1 VVVACLLGQVQISG
15 CQGEDDRPRAFAT
28 DEVVIAPLVDS
39 VLATGRVHTVS
50 SVDVSSQLSGRID
63 EVYVD
68 FNDIV
73 NTGSPLARLDP
84 QRFQSRVEEL
94 EAALAVAEAELVS
107 LEATL
112 AGAQA
117 KFDEDN
123 RDYLRKVDL
132 SQKGSV
138 SESAVS
144 QARSLKLQSESALR
158 TLTASKKMRVAT
170 ISAAAASLRQAQID
184 LDRTTIRAPIS
195 GIVIKRSIEP
205 GQTVAVSLS
214 APELFTIANDLRQI
228 EVHARVDEA
237 DIGKVRSEQQV
248 NFSVDAYPGQQF
260 QGMVSQIRK
269 APEIAQN
276 VVVYSVVISA
286 TNPEEKMLPG
296 MTALVEIITARK
308 DEILQVPNAALRFE
322 MPAWHNGAL
331 EKQASS
337 STEPGVWL
345 LERNDEYRWIP
356 VDIGYTDGEFSEVRS
371 GDLDAGD
378 RVIVGYR

>member
-1 VVVACLLGQVQISG
+1 
-15 CQGEDDRPRAFAT
+15 
-28 DEVVIAPLVDS
+28 
-39 VLATGRVHTVS
+39 
-50 SVDVSSQLSGRID
+50 
-63 EVYVD
+63 
-68 FNDIV
+68 
-73 NTGSPLARLDP
+73 
-84 QRFQSRVEEL
+84 
-94 EAALAVAEAELVS
+94 
-107 LEATL
+107 
-112 AGAQA
+112 
-117 KFDEDN
+117 
-123 RDYLRKVDL
+123 
-132 SQKGSV
+132 
-138 SESAVS
+138 
-144 QARSLKLQSESALR
+144 
-158 TLTASKKMRVAT
+158 M
-170 ISAAAASLRQAQID
+170 
-184 LDRTTIRAPIS
+184 
-195 GIVIKRSIEP
+195 
-205 GQTVAVSLS
+205 
-214 APELFTIANDLRQI
+214 
-228 EVHARVDEA
+228 
-237 DIGKVRSEQQV
+237 
-248 NFSVDAYPGQQF
+248 DAYRGQQF